1 MLEISQKSN
10 LSVEHAI
17 EIHPKKISAGL
28 YVKNYLTTRSQSFTR
43 RIYDF
48 SAVPGESLHQIK
60 A

>member
-1 MLEISQKSN
+1 MQSKYTQ
-10 LSVEHAI
+10 
-17 EIHPKKISAGL
+17 KKISAGL
-28 YVKNYLTTRSQSFTR
+28 YVKNYLTASQSFTR